1 MVGSLLV
8 QLILDEKSSIGCSHL
23 VPSYLDMLGFK
34 KKKADEL
41 EGHLRK
47 RAAAMTLMP
56 AGEEVGSSTSDP
68 TYLPDDR
75 VTSSRFLLCCG
86 PGLGVSSV

>member
-34 KKKADEL
+34 KKKADE
-41 EGHLRK
+41 
-47 RAAAMTLMP
+47 
-56 AGEEVGSSTSDP
+56 
-68 TYLPDDR
+68 
-75 VTSSRFLLCCG
+75 
-86 PGLGVSSV
+86 